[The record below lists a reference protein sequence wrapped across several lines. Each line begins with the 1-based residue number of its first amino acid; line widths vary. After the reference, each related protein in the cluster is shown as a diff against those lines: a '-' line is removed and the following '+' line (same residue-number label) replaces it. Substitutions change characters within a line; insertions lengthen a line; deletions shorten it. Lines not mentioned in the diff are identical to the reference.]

1 MRNKESFS
9 MPLIG
14 LRLFGLAVLILGG
27 CYPGYVK
34 LTLLSDPSTN
44 EGRPLR
50 VLVRSVDEQQQRS
63 ESHASVSTLVVTPD
77 ATVLR
82 SVIIDPQAG
91 RYRSVWIKHDKE
103 KPLGLYFLYTTPAA
117 SWKMLV
123 APLLPWRITIPL
135 GRSGVRASEV
145 RECRRLL

>member
-1 MRNKESFS
+1 
-9 MPLIG
+9 MPLFG
-14 LRLFGLAVLILGG
+14 LRLLLLSLLVLSG
-27 CYPGYVK
+27 CYPGYLR
-34 LTLLSDPSTN
+34 LTLVSDASTN

-50 VLVRSVDEQQQRS
+50 VLVRAVDEQQQRS
-63 ESHASVSTLVVTPD
+63 ESHASVSALVISPD

-82 SVIIDPQAG
+82 SVLIDPQAG
-91 RYRSVWIKHDKE
+91 RSRSVWIKHDKE

-123 APLLPWRITIPL
+123 APLLPWRMTIPL